1 MRDVTPRRSS
11 ASGNNPHKKTR
22 TILLLTLALIAVTA
36 LFGLSYFNSKDS
48 SSSSIEK
55 IDWVENTYVYDQAG
69 IFKEQT
75 KSQVNLQLKNLEE
88 TTGDQIDVVTVDS
101 LKGYSIEDYANELFN
116 KSGFGQKED
125 SKALLLL
132 IAKDENRVR
141 IEVGYG
147 LEGQIND
154 GKAGRI
160 LDQSFVPYRTKG
172 DYDGALENTV
182 LALISALK
190 GQDDSAS
197 QAGNSSQASS
207 TDESGPSGNRGS
219 NFSRVFKFLF
229 IVLVII
235 LFLKFGG
242 GSGGGFLYILLSLL
256 GGGGGR
262 GSGSGGGG
270 FTGGGF
276 GGGSSG
282 GGGASR

>member
-1 MRDVTPRRSS
+1 MRDVTPRRTS

-22 TILLLTLALIAVTA
+22 LILLLTLALIAVTA
-36 LFGLSYFNSKDS
+36 LFGLSYFSSKDS

-55 IDWVENTYVYDQAG
+55 IDWIENTYVYDQAG
-69 IFKEQT
+69 MFKDQT
-75 KSQVNLQLKNLEE
+75 KSQVNLQLKNLEQA
-88 TTGDQIDVVTVDS
+88 TGDQIDVVTVEN
-101 LKGYSIEDYANELFN
+101 LKGYSIEEYANELFN

-125 SKALLLL
+125 SKAILLL
-132 IAKDENRVR
+132 IAKDENKVR

-160 LDQSFVPYRTKG
+160 LDQSFVPYRNKG
-172 DYDGALENTV
+172 DYDAALENTI
-182 LALISALK
+182 LALTSALK
-190 GQDDSAS
+190 GEDLSSDQSSSSSESSAEANNQS
-197 QAGNSSQASS
+197 R
-207 TDESGPSGNRGS
+207 SGSS
-219 NFSRVFKFLF
+219 NFSKVAKFLF
-229 IVLVII
+229 VAFIIII
-235 LFLKFGG
+235 LIISFGG
-242 GSGGGFLYILLSLL
+242 GSGGDFLFILLSLL
-256 GGGGGR
+256 GGGGR